1 VRTAGFDLV
10 AGVGEE
16 ALVSIELLWLI
27 PVIALALTLP
37 MIIRSFQLHRPAN
50 DDSVLSQTRE
60 LTDEV
65 EKFNQGV
72 HLTTKPAGQR
82 AGEIENIITLVSAA
96 LSNQQK
102 IIETFKG
109 KDDTVAGELNNLKSK
124 LHELQQE
131 YDIVTSENYSL
142 RARIGK
148 LLQERDGQAGPAMT
162 PEEIESARS
171 LASASA
177 TSIQTGEPDTP
188 AAQEAPRYQDFA
200 RQYGDTRTF
209 RQTDLDDTS
218 EINIGDLR

>member
-1 VRTAGFDLV
+1 
-10 AGVGEE
+10 
-16 ALVSIELLWLI
+16 VSIELLWLI
-27 PVIALALTLP
+27 PVVALALILP
-37 MIIRSFQLHRPAN
+37 IIVRSFQKQREEEGEAGLT
-50 DDSVLSQTRE
+50 QTRE

-82 AGEIENIITLVSAA
+82 AGEIENIISLVSAA

-109 KDDTVAGELNNLKSK
+109 KDDTVSGELNNLKSK

-148 LLQERDGQAGPAMT
+148 MLQDRGGGPGAAMMG
-162 PEEIESARS
+162 PDESKA
-171 LASASA
+171 AVAPFSASA
-177 TSIQTGEPDTP
+177 TSGQDAGLTKP
-188 AAQEAPRYQDFA
+188 ASQESERYQDFA
-200 RQYGDTRTF
+200 HQYGDTRTF
-209 RQTDLDDTS
+209 RRTDLDDTS
-218 EINIGDLR
+218 EISLGDFR